1 MVSYA
6 RGIVVRFSL
15 FHIPECF
22 LILFKIG
29 LGGAITVPRIV
40 AFLSTV
46 VSFNMIKVSTGSLI
60 LLFLVDLSVLSFP
73 ALRTYELVADS
84 VGLRISIRVIIR
96 LII

>member
-1 MVSYA
+1 M
-6 RGIVVRFSL
+6 
-15 FHIPECF
+15 
-22 LILFKIG
+22 
-29 LGGAITVPRIV
+29 GGPITVPRIV